1 VPVRVLIDTHIVLWW
16 DRELRRISRPLRAAI
31 EDETNEILVSA
42 ASIWEIAIKRAVGRL
57 RFEQPIVASVRAL
70 GLEILPVAG
79 AHAEHAGNLPP
90 HHSDP
95 FDRLII
101 AQASV
106 EGMVLGTQDPL
117 MRPYGI
123 PMLGLD

>member
-1 VPVRVLIDTHIVLWW
+1 VLIDTHVLLWR
-16 DRELRRISRPLRAAI
+16 DRELRRISRRLRAAI

-42 ASIWEIAIKRAVGRL
+42 ASVWEIAIKRAMGKL
-57 RFEQPIVASVRAL
+57 RFDRPIVASVAAL
-70 GLEILPVAG
+70 GIEILPVAG
-79 AHAEHAGNLPP
+79 AHAEHAGSLPP

-101 AQASV
+101 AQACV

-117 MRPYGI
+117 MRPYGVAT
-123 PMLGLD
+123 LGLD